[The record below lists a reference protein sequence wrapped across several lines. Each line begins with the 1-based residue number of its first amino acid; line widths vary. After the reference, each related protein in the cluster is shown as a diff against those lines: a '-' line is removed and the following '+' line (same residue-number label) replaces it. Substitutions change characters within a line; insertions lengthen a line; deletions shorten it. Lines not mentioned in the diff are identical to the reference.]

1 MWKWEEQAQIH
12 KRKDKIKNR
21 EKKKDIWDASKIQ
34 WLHTLYKKKK
44 EQDDTNDAM
53 V

>member
-21 EKKKDIWDASKIQ
+21 EKKKIYEMHRKFNDYT
-34 WLHTLYKKKK
+34 HCTKKKD
-44 EQDDTNDAM
+44 QDDSNDAM